1 MSYDNL
7 GAKPHLIGCL
17 CNECMDARNPLP
29 EGPALNVR
37 RPTVSN
43 PTEQFRH
50 ALRGVKAHE
59 AVEIPEG
66 LDMTD
71 AARILTEEGG
81 LGAKDE
87 ANPKDTLGAAKPQMG
102 LVPLVEAVARV
113 MELGAKK
120 YGPYNWRSKAVKKM
134 VYVHAAL
141 RHLMAWVGGQSKDPE
156 SGESHLAHV
165 AACMLIVLDA
175 EAHGK
180 AIDDREWVK

>member
-1 MSYDNL
+1 MAFTLEECNRL
-7 GAKPHLIGCL
+7 LAAGIIGEGHMPQPHPANCL
-17 CNECMDARNPLP
+17 CNACIDARPPLP

-37 RPTVSN
+37 HCPLQGCASDRPCTLSDCRYFIGPVFA
-43 PTEQFRH
+43 E
-50 ALRGVKAHE
+50 
-59 AVEIPEG
+59 
-66 LDMTD
+66 
-71 AARILTEEGG
+71 
-81 LGAKDE
+81 DE
-87 ANPKDTLGAAKPQMG
+87 ANPKDTLGASKPQMG

-113 MELGAKK
+113 MELGSKK
-120 YGPYNWRSKAVKKM
+120 YGPFNWRSKAVKKM

-180 AIDDREWVK
+180 AIDDREWVKS